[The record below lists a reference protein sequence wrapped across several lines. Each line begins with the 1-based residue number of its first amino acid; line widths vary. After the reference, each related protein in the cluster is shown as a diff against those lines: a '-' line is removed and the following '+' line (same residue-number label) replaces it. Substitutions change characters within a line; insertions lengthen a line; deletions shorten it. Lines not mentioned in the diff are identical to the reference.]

1 MDSAAARDRISRLPD
16 DLLHGILVRLRST
29 SAAARTSLLSLRWR
43 HVWTQL
49 PETVFDNPHG
59 PAADTVDAALAR
71 IHIHAA
77 STTNNNNS
85 APPAL
90 SRLAITFP
98 HLQFAPFRIA
108 PWLAFAS
115 RHLAGELSIR
125 LAGGRLQL
133 KDEDEVDLPLM
144 EKATSTH
151 ISSGHILRLPP
162 PSGSLFAALRTV
174 SIAYA
179 RMDGRDM
186 DYCFGSSRCPRLQ
199 ELYLWPVELVAVSD
213 VWIRS
218 ESLET
223 LFYHTREHA
232 AARGGRAQAASLLR
246 VQGRSDEAHLEEARV
261 VSPTLGNL
269 AWYGTYDPLRHHFVQ
284 VGRRL
289 GLLLMVELSM
299 TALTSCSA
307 STQSTISKTE
317 PTNSTGNIWV

>member
-29 SAAARTSLLSLRWR
+29 AAAARTSLLSRRWR

-49 PETVFDNPHG
+49 PEIVFDNPHG

-71 IHIHAA
+71 IHIHTAA
-77 STTNNNNS
+77 NNNNNS

-90 SRLAITFP
+90 NRLAINFP

-125 LAGGRLQL
+125 LARRRLQM
-133 KDEDEVDLPLM
+133 EDEVDLPLM
-144 EKATSTH
+144 EKATSIH
-151 ISSGHILRLPP
+151 ISSGHILLLP

-179 RMDGRDM
+179 RMDGQDM
-186 DYCFGSSRCPRLQ
+186 DCFGSSRCPRLQ

-213 VWIRS
+213 VSIRS
-218 ESLET
+218 ESLQT
-223 LFYHTREHA
+223 LFYRADNTRPLEVVA
-232 AARGGRAQAASLLR
+232 LKLCLLRAQGLSDSGRERSVPL
-246 VQGRSDEAHLEEARV
+246 QG
-261 VSPTLGNL
+261 
-269 AWYGTYDPLRHHFVQ
+269 
-284 VGRRL
+284 
-289 GLLLMVELSM
+289 
-299 TALTSCSA
+299 
-307 STQSTISKTE
+307 
-317 PTNSTGNIWV
+317 

>member
-1 MDSAAARDRISRLPD
+1 MDSAAAARDRISHLPD

-29 SAAARTSLLSLRWR
+29 AAAARTSLVSRRWR

-49 PETVFDNPHG
+49 PEIVFDNPNG
-59 PAADTVDAALAR
+59 PAADTVDAALTQ
-71 IHIHAA
+71 IHAA
-77 STTNNNNS
+77 ATNNS

-125 LAGGRLQL
+125 LARVRPQL

-144 EKATSTH
+144 EKARSIH

-162 PSGSLFAALRTV
+162 PSGSFAALKTV
-174 SIAYA
+174 SIANA

-199 ELYLWPVELVAVSD
+199 ELYLWLVELVAVSH
-213 VWIRS
+213 VSIRS

-223 LFYHTREHA
+223 LFYRAENTRRLEVVA
-232 AARGGRAQAASLLR
+232 LAPKLRLLR
-246 VQGRSDEAHLEEARV
+246 AQGRSGRGSTAKRGSCRCAEAE
-261 VSPTLGNL
+261 PGNL
-269 AWYGTYDPLRHHFVQ
+269 AWPACKMR
-284 VGRRL
+284 
-289 GLLLMVELSM
+289 
-299 TALTSCSA
+299 A
-307 STQSTISKTE
+307 SKKRF
-317 PTNSTGNIWV
+317 